1 MVKNL
6 PANAEDLGLIP
17 GLERFHMLRSYKAPE
32 PQLLSLCSGAPEP
45 EPQLLSPP
53 AVTSE
58 ACSALEPVLCN
69 EKPLQ

>member
-45 EPQLLSPP
+45 ELQLLSPP